1 MTDTDS
7 FNTIYL
13 NLEIRKSKGEVDDFG
28 NYLFEV
34 EASNENLDLQNQIV
48 LQNALMESKE
58 EFLKG
63 GVISYNHL
71 HKRKDEKGNV
81 IADDSMI
88 IGEPVDVL
96 FDEKT
101 KKTIVKGKLYATNEK
116 AKDIIKMLKAG
127 STRVRASVGGIFPK
141 VIKNVKTGVE
151 KITHVLWNDLA
162 LTTMPVNNTVGY
174 AVFAKSMTS
183 AQFVESLPIEI
194 KKSLCAGYN
203 TDSAT
208 TTGGQAL
215 IPEDTNTKTIDAT
228 EKSQT
233 PQNDTADK
241 DTQEAIAGLI
251 EMLKRGRVNG
261 TQDATDYL
269 TSHGVPKEKT
279 GEIIAEIID
288 QGGLMMKKSFS
299 DSVASLLKSLVGGS
313 GNGDEDDIKKNEGG
327 ANGNE
332 PAGNNDDDD
341 IKKNKADPG
350 EGGNGAGGG
359 NDDGGG
365 SNEGGGDEVSGEE
378 VLKALDAEIT
388 AMHKSIQAHQ
398 EQIQDLGGAIEGIAQ
413 MIYAI
418 GNQQLPPK
426 SVLNKSFGGAA
437 GANNGAGAQASI
449 QKGRPTEDDLYRV
462 QCVLQRCVQEG
473 KIDMIKSSMI
483 SSDMQKCM
491 HTGQPMKDEYYQ
503 FLNKE
508 LAKEAN

>member
-1 MTDTDS
+1 MTDTDT

-13 NLEIRKSKGEVDDFG
+13 DLEIRKSKGKVDDFG

-228 EKSQT
+228 ETAQT
-233 PQNDTADK
+233 PKANTPDADI
-241 DTQEAIAGLI
+241 QEAIAGLV
-251 EMLKRGRVNG
+251 EMLNRGRVNG
-261 TQDATDYL
+261 KQDAADYL
-269 TSHGVPKEKT
+269 VAHGVPKEKT
-279 GEIIAEIID
+279 GEIIAELID

-327 ANGNE
+327 ANGND

-350 EGGNGAGGG
+350 EDGGNG
-359 NDDGGG
+359 NDDDDGG
-365 SNEGGGDEVSGEE
+365 DDMSGED
-378 VLKALDAEIT
+378 VLKALDADLSD
-388 AMHKSIQAHQ
+388 MRKSIEANQ
-398 EQIQDLGGAIEGIAQ
+398 EQIQDLGGAIEGLAQ

-426 SVLNKSFGGAA
+426 SVLNKSFGGTA
-437 GANNGAGAQASI
+437 GANNGVGAQASI

-462 QCVLQRCVQEG
+462 QCILQRCVQDG
-473 KIDMIKSSMI
+473 TIDMIKSSMI

-491 HTGQPMKDEYYQ
+491 HTGQPMKDEYYK
-503 FLNKE
+503 FLQKE
-508 LAKEAN
+508 LAKEAK

>member
-1 MTDTDS
+1 MTDTDT

-13 NLEIRKSKGEVDDFG
+13 DLEIRKSKGKVDDFG

-71 HKRKDEKGNV
+71 HKRKDENGNV

-228 EKSQT
+228 ETAQT
-233 PQNDTADK
+233 PKADTPDADI
-241 DTQEAIAGLI
+241 QEAVAGLV
-251 EMLKRGRVNG
+251 EMLNRGRVTG
-261 TQDATDYL
+261 KQDAADYL
-269 TSHGVPKEKT
+269 VAHGVPKEKAS
-279 GEIIAEIID
+279 EIIAELID

-299 DSVASLLKSLVGGS
+299 DSVASLLKSLIGDS
-313 GNGDEDDIKKNEGG
+313 RNGDEDDIKKNVDGG
-327 ANGNE
+327 DDNE

-341 IKKNKADPG
+341 IEKNKADPE
-350 EGGNGAGGG
+350 EGGE
-359 NDDGGG
+359 D
-365 SNEGGGDEVSGEE
+365 EGDENDNHDDDDDVSGEE
-378 VLKALDAEIT
+378 VLKAIDADLT
-388 AMHKSIQAHQ
+388 AMRKSIQAYH
-398 EQIQDLGGAIEGIAQ
+398 EQIQDLGGAIEGLAK
-413 MIYAI
+413 MVYAI

-426 SVLNKSFGGAA
+426 SVLNKSFGGTA
-437 GANNGAGAQASI
+437 GANNGVGAQASI

-462 QCVLQRCVQEG
+462 QCILQRCVQDG
-473 KIDMIKSSMI
+473 TIDMIKSSMI

-491 HTGQPMKDEYYQ
+491 HTGQPMKDEYYK
-503 FLNKE
+503 FLQKE
-508 LAKEAN
+508 LAKEAK

>member
-13 NLEIRKSKGEVDDFG
+13 NLEIRKSKGKVDDFG

-71 HKRKDEKGNV
+71 HKRKDENGNV

-88 IGEPVDVL
+88 IGEPVDVR
-96 FDEKT
+96 FDEDT

-174 AVFAKSMTS
+174 AVFAKSMTA
-183 AQFVESLPIEI
+183 AQFVEALPIEI
-194 KKSLCAGYN
+194 KKSLCAGYS

-228 EKSQT
+228 EKAQT
-233 PQNDTADK
+233 PETNI
-241 DTQEAIAGLI
+241 QEAVAGLI

-261 TQDATDYL
+261 TQDAADYL
-269 TSHGVPKEKT
+269 VAHGVAKEKT
-279 GEIIAEIID
+279 REIISEIID

-299 DSVASLLKSLVGGS
+299 DSVAKLLKSLVGS
-313 GNGDEDDIKKNEGG
+313 NE
-327 ANGNE
+327 
-332 PAGNNDDDD
+332 NDDDD
-341 IKKNKADPG
+341 IKKNAAGANTEDAAGKNDEDDIKKNKADTG
-350 EGGNGAGGG
+350 EDGNGAGGG
-359 NDDGGG
+359 NDDDDG
-365 SNEGGGDEVSGEE
+365 SNEGGGDEVSGEQ

-398 EQIQDLGGAIEGIAQ
+398 EQIQDLGGAIEGLAQ

>member
-13 NLEIRKSKGEVDDFG
+13 NLEIRKSKEKVDDFG

-63 GVISYNHL
+63 GVILYNHL
-71 HKRKDEKGNV
+71 HKRKDEQGNV

-127 STRVRASVGGIFPK
+127 STRVRASIGGIFPK
-141 VIKNVKTGVE
+141 IIKNVKTGVE

-174 AVFAKSMTS
+174 AVFAKSMT
-183 AQFVESLPIEI
+183 ATQFVESLPIEI

-228 EKSQT
+228 ETAQT
-233 PQNDTADK
+233 LKANTPDADI
-241 DTQEAIAGLI
+241 QEAVAGLV
-251 EMLKRGRVNG
+251 EMLNRGRVNG
-261 TQDATDYL
+261 KQDATDYL
-269 TSHGVPKEKT
+269 VAHGVPKEKT
-279 GEIIAEIID
+279 REIIAELID
-288 QGGLMMKKSFS
+288 QGGLMIKKSFS
-299 DSVASLLKSLVGGS
+299 DSVASLLKSLVGRS
-313 GNGDEDDIKKNEGG
+313 GNGD
-327 ANGNE
+327 
-332 PAGNNDDDD
+332 DDD
-341 IKKNKADPG
+341 N
-350 EGGNGAGGG
+350 
-359 NDDGGG
+359 
-365 SNEGGGDEVSGEE
+365 NEGGGDDVSGEE

-418 GNQQLPPK
+418 GNQQLPPQ

-437 GANNGAGAQASI
+437 GANGGGTPAPTQ
-449 QKGRPTEDDLYRV
+449 QGRPTEDDLYRV
-462 QCVLQRCVQEG
+462 QGVLQRCVQEG

-491 HTGQPMKDEYYQ
+491 RTGQPMKDEYYK
-503 FLNKE
+503 FLQKE

>member
-13 NLEIRKSKGEVDDFG
+13 NLEIRKSKVKVDDFG

-127 STRVRASVGGIFPK
+127 STRVRASIGGIFPK
-141 VIKNVKTGVE
+141 IIKNVKTGVE

-174 AVFAKSMTS
+174 AVFAKSMT
-183 AQFVESLPIEI
+183 ATQFVESLPIEI

-228 EKSQT
+228 ETAQT
-233 PQNDTADK
+233 LKANTPDADI
-241 DTQEAIAGLI
+241 QEAVAGLV
-251 EMLKRGRVNG
+251 EMLNRGRVNG
-261 TQDATDYL
+261 KQDAADYL
-269 TSHGVPKEKT
+269 VAHGVPKEKT
-279 GEIIAEIID
+279 REIIAELLD
-288 QGGLMMKKSFS
+288 QGGLMIKKSFS
-299 DSVASLLKSLVGGS
+299 DSVASLLKSLVGRS
-313 GNGDEDDIKKNEGG
+313 GNGD
-327 ANGNE
+327 
-332 PAGNNDDDD
+332 DDD
-341 IKKNKADPG
+341 N
-350 EGGNGAGGG
+350 
-359 NDDGGG
+359 
-365 SNEGGGDEVSGEE
+365 NEGGGDDVSGEE

-418 GNQQLPPK
+418 GNQQLPPQ
-426 SVLNKSFGGAA
+426 SVLNKSFGGAG
-437 GANNGAGAQASI
+437 GANGGGTPAPTQ
-449 QKGRPTEDDLYRV
+449 QGRPTEDDLYRV
-462 QCVLQRCVQEG
+462 QGVLQRCVQEG

-491 HTGQPMKDEYYQ
+491 RTGQPMKDEYYK
-503 FLNKE
+503 FLQKE